1 VEVVHLFSG
10 NALGAVGAEGE
21 IRLPPFVLKVLARRA
36 AEGRI
41 LFGAHESAP
50 CLTAFDAGYLPVI
63 GDEIERLKRRDEE
76 REASG
81 HAGRARRAFGLTEEA
96 DVDAGGR
103 VALPPFLRRK
113 GRIGA
118 RALFVGAG
126 GTVEIWD
133 AELALASDDP
143 ALRELARYR
152 LQEAE
157 KEEEKW
163 A

>member
-1 VEVVHLFSG
+1 MEVVHLFSG
-10 NALGAVGAEGE
+10 NALGMVGAEGE

-36 AEGRI
+36 ADGRI

-63 GDEIERLKRRDEE
+63 GDEIERLKRRDEV
-76 REASG
+76 REATG
-81 HAGRARRAFGLTEEA
+81 HADRARRAFGLTEEA
-96 DVDAGGR
+96 EVDAGGR

-118 RALFVGAG
+118 RALFVGTG

-133 AELALASDDP
+133 PELALTAEDP
-143 ALRELARYR
+143 ALRELAQFR
-152 LQEAE
+152 LSG
-157 KEEEKW
+157 EEEKEK
-163 A
+163 

>member
-1 VEVVHLFSG
+1 MEVVHLFSG
-10 NALGAVGAEGE
+10 NALTAVGAEGE

-50 CLTAFDAGYLPVI
+50 CLTVFDPAYLPVI
-63 GDEIERLKRRDEE
+63 GDEIERLKRRDEA
-76 REASG
+76 REGTG
-81 HAGRARRAFGLTEEA
+81 HAERARRAFGLTEEV
-96 DVDAGGR
+96 DLDAGGR

-143 ALRELARYR
+143 ALRELAQYR
-152 LQEAE
+152 LQEEE
-157 KEEEKW
+157 KEEG
-163 A
+163 